1 MKKLSLVIPVYN
13 ETDILTLYNKLIEIL
28 ENDKFDYEIIFVDD
42 GSRRDLYLELLKV
55 KSLNKKIKIIRLSKN
70 YGSHTAVL
78 AGISN
83 MSGDCVTIVS
93 ADLQEPPEI
102 IEKMFDKWIEGNKVV
117 LAVREDREE
126 AFSQKFFS
134 NTYYKLMRKFA
145 LKNMPKGGFDCF
157 LIDKEVAKI
166 LSEMKEK
173 NSTLMGQIL
182 WCGFKTDKIYY
193 VRKKREVGESKWTL
207 SKKVKLVI
215 DSFLA
220 FSYFPIKFI
229 LMLGFLFSISG
240 FIGIIYILINILLKN
255 ILQDKILLITFI
267 LFISGI
273 QMLTIGII
281 GEYVWRILE
290 ETRKRPIYII
300 EEKIGF
306 DEGV

>member
-13 ETDILTLYNKLIEIL
+13 ETEILTLYNKLMEVL
-28 ENDKFDYEIIFVDD
+28 ENDKFNYEIIFVDD
-42 GSRRDLYLELLKV
+42 GSCRDLYLELLKV
-55 KSLNKKIKIIRLSKN
+55 KSLNKKIKIIKLSKN

-83 MSGDCVTIVS
+83 MTGDCVTIVS

-102 IEKMFDKWIEGNKVV
+102 IEKMFNKWIEGNKVV

-126 AFSQKFFS
+126 AFSQTFFS

-157 LIDKEVAKI
+157 LIDREVAKI

-173 NSTLMGQIL
+173 NS
-182 WCGFKTDKIYY
+182 
-193 VRKKREVGESKWTL
+193 TL

-220 FSYFPIKFI
+220 FSYFPIKLI
-229 LMLGFLFSISG
+229 LILGFLFFISG
-240 FIGIIYILINILLKN
+240 LLGFTYIFINILLKN
-255 ILQDKILLITFI
+255 VLQDKIFFLIFI

-273 QMLTIGII
+273 QILIIGII

-290 ETRKRPIYII
+290 ETRKRPTYII

-306 DEGV
+306 DEEV